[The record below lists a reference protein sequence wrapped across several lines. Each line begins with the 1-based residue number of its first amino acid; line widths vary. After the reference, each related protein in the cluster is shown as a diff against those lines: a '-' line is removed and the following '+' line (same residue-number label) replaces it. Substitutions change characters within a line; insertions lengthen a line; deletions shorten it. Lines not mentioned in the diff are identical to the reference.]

1 MLELAHGHAPFAKLP
16 PMKVLLMTIQNPPPQ
31 LEKER
36 GQRQFSK
43 VIVHRGVMCEMMCFL
58 AGYA

>member
-43 VIVHRGVMCEMMCFL
+43 VLHRGVIFHKCFP